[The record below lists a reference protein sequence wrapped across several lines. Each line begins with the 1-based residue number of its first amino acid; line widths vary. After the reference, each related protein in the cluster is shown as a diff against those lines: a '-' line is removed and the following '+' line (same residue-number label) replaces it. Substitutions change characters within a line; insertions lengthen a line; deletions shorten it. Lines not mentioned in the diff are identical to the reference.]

1 MPPVEHSTSKAA
13 MYVCVCQAVS
23 DHDIRRAVARG
34 AHTFEDVQAQTGCT
48 TCCGCCEGE
57 ARELV
62 EAAVDSERRAVA
74 LPVAA

>member
-1 MPPVEHSTSKAA
+1 MAPVEDPA
-13 MYVCVCQAVS
+13 MYVCVCKAVS
-23 DHDIRRAVARG
+23 DQDIRHAVARG
-34 AHTFEDVQAQTGCT
+34 ARTFEDVQACTGCT

-62 EAAVDSERRAVA
+62 ETSLESESRAAA

>member
-1 MPPVEHSTSKAA
+1 

-34 AHTFEDVQAQTGCT
+34 ARTFEDVQLRTGCT
-48 TCCGCCEGE
+48 TCCGGCENA

-62 EAAVDSERRAVA
+62 EDSLDTERRAA
-74 LPVAA
+74 DLPIAA

>member
-1 MPPVEHSTSKAA
+1 

-34 AHTFEDVQAQTGCT
+34 AHSFEDVQAQTGCT

-62 EAAVDSERRAVA
+62 ETAVESERRTAA

>member
-1 MPPVEHSTSKAA
+1 

-23 DHDIRRAVARG
+23 DQDIRRAVAGG
-34 AHTFEDVQAQTGCT
+34 AHTFEDVQTRTGCT
-48 TCCGCCEGE
+48 TCCGCCETE

-62 EAAVDSERRAVA
+62 AATVESERRAAA

>member
-1 MPPVEHSTSKAA
+1 

-23 DHDIRRAVARG
+23 DHDIRRAVTRG
-34 AHTFEDVQAQTGCT
+34 ARTFEDVQSCTGCT

-62 EAAVDSERRAVA
+62 EATLESERRAAA

>member
-1 MPPVEHSTSKAA
+1 

-23 DHDIRRAVARG
+23 DQDIRRAVARG
-34 AHTFEDVQAQTGCT
+34 ARTFEDVQTCTGCT
-48 TCCGCCEGE
+48 TSCGCCETE

-62 EAAVDSERRAVA
+62 DATLESERRAPA

>member
-1 MPPVEHSTSKAA
+1 

-23 DHDIRRAVARG
+23 DYDIRRAVARG
-34 AHTFEDVQAQTGCT
+34 ARTFEDVQTRTGCT
-48 TCCGCCEGE
+48 TCCGGCEGE

-62 EAAVDSERRAVA
+62 EDALDSERCAAA

>member
-1 MPPVEHSTSKAA
+1 

-34 AHTFEDVQAQTGCT
+34 ARTFEDVQTRTGCT

-62 EAAVDSERRAVA
+62 ATTLESERRAAA